1 PPLWA
6 RLPSDT
12 VPTHRTVS
20 FSVLPPVLLLGDA
33 ELPHCR
39 CGWTMTTQPERQQIQ
54 EIDCIVYGLQNAVRR
69 RIQVV
74 SCAVCPPRFG
84 NYAGPDLGTLGLYNY
99 NNKRVI
105 AHSLLNDYSNNFTKI
120 ATPFNGY
127 VEVVSRRYTESEEG
141 DDHDLTFLSPDDFR
155 TIWFGFERL
164 QHNDIAFECITCGSN
179 PRVIIADGISAG
191 FDIKQLQATLRPPT
205 LV

>member
-6 RLPSDT
+6 RLPSDII
-12 VPTHRTVS
+12 PTYRTVS
-20 FSVLPPVLLLGDA
+20 FTALPPIIPLDNTA
-33 ELPHCR
+33 LPRCR
-39 CGWTMTTQPERQQIQ
+39 CGWTMTAQPDAAQIQ
-54 EIDCIVYGLQNAVRR
+54 TIDCIVYGVQNAVRR
-69 RIQVV
+69 QIQVV
-74 SCAVCPPRFG
+74 PCTVCPPRFG

-127 VEVVSRRYTESEEG
+127 VDVVSRRYTESEESV
-141 DDHDLTFLSPDDFR
+141 DLDLAFLSPDDFR
-155 TIWFGFERL
+155 AIWFGFARL
-164 QHNDIAFECITCGSN
+164 QHNDVAFECVTCGRN

-191 FDIKQLQATLRPPT
+191 FDVKQLQASLRPPT
-205 LV
+205 